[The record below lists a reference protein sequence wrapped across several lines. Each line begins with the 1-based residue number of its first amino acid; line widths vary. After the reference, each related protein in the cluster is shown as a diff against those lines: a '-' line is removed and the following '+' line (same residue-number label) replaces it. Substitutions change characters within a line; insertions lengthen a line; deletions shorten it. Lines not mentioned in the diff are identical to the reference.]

1 MGYSTDFTGE
11 FTIDKPVDDD
21 TYRLL
26 KGLATTRRMKRSG
39 LEEELGKDGEFYFE
53 DVEDFGQSQTP
64 KYGEIV
70 DFNKPPETQPSL
82 WLHWLIQEDRQTIIW
97 DEGEKFYH
105 YTRWIEYLIDRILK
119 PRGYIVN
126 GKVEWNGDEHGDFGL
141 VDVKDNVV
149 TAKPGKI
156 VYE

>member
-11 FTIDKPVDDD
+11 FVINKIIDDD

-53 DVEDFGQSQTP
+53 DDGFFGQSKNP

-70 DFNKPPETQPSL
+70 DFNEPPETQPGL

-126 GKVEWNGDEHGDFGL
+126 GEVEWNGEEHGDLGL
-141 VDVKDNVV
+141 IEVKDNVV